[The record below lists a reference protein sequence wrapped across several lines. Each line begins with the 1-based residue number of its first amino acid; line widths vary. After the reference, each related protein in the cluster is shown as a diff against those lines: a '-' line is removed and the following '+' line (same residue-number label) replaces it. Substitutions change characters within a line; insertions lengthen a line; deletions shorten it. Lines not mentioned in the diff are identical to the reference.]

1 MQALGL
7 VLPALLWAS
16 LAVAVAVC
24 SMAVAVDAA
33 PNLSGIRKVGL
44 RIYSSL
50 AANNISSI
58 VMQYRDHPA
67 VTVLNVLD
75 KDWNVDIN
83 QLYKAAVPMFADGSK
98 QTINIP
104 LIGDLLVDRSDVEKL
119 YRYIKEG

>member
-1 MQALGL
+1 MVTINQVQTGL
-7 VLPALLWAS
+7 MKYIDNDVLPH
-16 LAVAVAVC
+16 
-24 SMAVAVDAA
+24 
-33 PNLSGIRKVGL
+33 LSGIRKVGL
-44 RIYSSL
+44 GIYSSL

-75 KDWNVDIN
+75 KDGNVDID